1 MFIEPYLANVTIFGG
16 NFAPRGWM
24 FCQGQLLAIA
34 NYDALYALIGTT
46 YGGDG
51 QTTFALPDLRSRV
64 AVHPGQGAGLSSY
77 VLGEMGGVE
86 NVTMLSSNLPSHTHT
101 VLTIT
106 GSPGANSSAG
116 TTDNANNAVPASA
129 APASNNYNTS
139 DSGITLGVSSSMAVT
154 PIAGGNQPFSVISP
168 YLAMNYVIAVEG
180 IFPSRN

>member
-1 MFIEPYLANVTIFGG
+1 MFVEPYLANVTIFGG

-34 NYDALYALIGTT
+34 AYDALFALIGTT

-64 AVHPGQGAGLSSY
+64 AVHPGQGQGLSFY
-77 VLGEMGGVE
+77 TLGQMGGVE
-86 NVTMLSSNLPSHTHT
+86 NVTLLSSNIPPHNHS
-101 VLTIT
+101 VLTLS
-106 GSPGANSSAG
+106 GSPGGNTSAG
-116 TTDNANNAVPASA
+116 TTDDPTNAVPANTGG
-129 APASNNYNTS
+129 SNNYNGS
-139 DSGITLGVSSSMAVT
+139 DSGITLGVSACTATT

-168 YLAMNYVIAVEG
+168 YLAMNYIIAVEG